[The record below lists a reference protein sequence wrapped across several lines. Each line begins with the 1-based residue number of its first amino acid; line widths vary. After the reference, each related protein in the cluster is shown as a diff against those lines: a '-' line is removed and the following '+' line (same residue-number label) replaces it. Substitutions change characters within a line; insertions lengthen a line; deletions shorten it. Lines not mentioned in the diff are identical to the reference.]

1 MKNVKNRSEIYGKN
15 GRFLP
20 PSCHEWQIIDPR
32 EVFLRLFGSNLPW
45 LLHVRLVIHVIFFT
59 KEMLHIGCAGQK
71 IPLELLVCS
80 IGRCGAAP
88 LGHKDISAKI
98 YIMKLPATAQQ
109 KISKKSNKTKI

>member
-1 MKNVKNRSEIYGKN
+1 MTYRSYFANQNSTLGSVVPLAMF
-15 GRFLP
+15 FLQKK
-20 PSCHEWQIIDPR
+20 CCI
-32 EVFLRLFGSNLPW
+32 
-45 LLHVRLVIHVIFFT
+45 LVELD
-59 KEMLHIGCAGQK
+59 KK

>member
-1 MKNVKNRSEIYGKN
+1 MVELDK
-15 GRFLP
+15 
-20 PSCHEWQIIDPR
+20 
-32 EVFLRLFGSNLPW
+32 
-45 LLHVRLVIHVIFFT
+45 
-59 KEMLHIGCAGQK
+59 K

>member
-1 MKNVKNRSEIYGKN
+1 M
-15 GRFLP
+15 
-20 PSCHEWQIIDPR
+20 DPK
-32 EVFLRLFGSNLPW
+32 EVFLRLFGANLPW
-45 LLHVRLVIHVIFFT
+45 LLYVGLVINVFFFLQ
-59 KEMLHIGCAGQK
+59 KKCCILVELDKK